1 MRNWIQSNSQ
11 SVSRALLM
19 FIVLINL
26 RGSEGGGGW
35 GAIQL
40 ATSIPKSSSNTRHES
55 HWTCNVGIV
64 QTIRQCDWT
73 LSAICTLFFFLGGG
87 EEGSGVSRAFK
98 YEHRF

>member
-26 RGSEGGGGW
+26 RESEEGVGGGGW

-40 ATSIPKSSSNTRHES
+40 ATSIPKSSSNTRHKS

-64 QTIRQCDWT
+64 QTIR
-73 LSAICTLFFFLGGG
+73 
-87 EEGSGVSRAFK
+87 
-98 YEHRF
+98 